1 MDISKSREAHPLLT
15 IIFPKTGRS
24 LYLCFRARHSQIT
37 HTNIFFVVGLI
48 TKFYTLRFFLPSPTP
63 PNGISLL
70 EKRNFSRTEIKTR
83 KIELMLNGTKKTT
96 FDIARISIQ
105 EVTFPVSNSDHF
117 TSSNF
122 SSNSFRHKVDVF
134 DNFSTS
140 LFYQHPI
147 PTLPL
152 YSSHMQ

>member
-1 MDISKSREAHPLLT
+1 
-15 IIFPKTGRS
+15 
-24 LYLCFRARHSQIT
+24 
-37 HTNIFFVVGLI
+37 
-48 TKFYTLRFFLPSPTP
+48 
-63 PNGISLL
+63 
-70 EKRNFSRTEIKTR
+70 
-83 KIELMLNGTKKTT
+83 MLNGAKKTT

-105 EVTFPVSNSDHF
+105 EVPFQISNSDHF

-152 YSSHMQ
+152 HSSHTQQIQKKRFFLCPSSILPPPPASTKLLIRFFFSLPNEILHKLTSCHFTLRNKKKNVERFMPKNTSFLLTSPNKIVQFIREQ